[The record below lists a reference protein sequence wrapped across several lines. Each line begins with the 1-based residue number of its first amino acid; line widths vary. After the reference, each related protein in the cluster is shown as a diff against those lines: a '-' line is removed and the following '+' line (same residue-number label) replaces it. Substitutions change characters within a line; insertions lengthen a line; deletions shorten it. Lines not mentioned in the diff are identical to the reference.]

1 MPATVPA
8 ERSLLRPPN
17 FPQSWGY
24 METVPSAPWW
34 ATQGGVALIVGIWA
48 IIHVLIAVFMEG
60 AINVDDS
67 IESYLVQSLEISY
80 VPRNPPVFDWLLYT
94 IQKVTGPG
102 PLSFALLRY
111 GLLFACAMLVY
122 RVARHALTDPRLQ
135 ALAVFSMSALWV
147 VGYHSHRILT
157 HSNVMI
163 VAIAG
168 FMLTLMALAR
178 GQRSLWLYAALGGW
192 IVMGV
197 VGKFGFIAFFV
208 ALFISSML
216 EPNFRRAFLNPRIGV
231 TLLVAAVPIGLYVLA
246 LHLLKQDVVAAT
258 ADVVA
263 GSAHA
268 RWTKVLDTFI
278 GAWVGYLLPFLA
290 LAGLAFLPWNR
301 GEGAREAN
309 EEQRSIRHVLRALI
323 LLGTF
328 GTLVAVL
335 AIGSTSLR
343 DRYFHVFFL
352 FAPVYVFMEL
362 ERLGGWQDR
371 VKLYLVL
378 LFLTALGVVGARAAV
393 TLWPDPRLCG
403 RCIAAEP
410 LAKLRPVVLEK
421 LGDRPTLVAAD
432 RNSAGRLRAA
442 IPEARV
448 VIVNEPAYRPPARPA
463 TGCGQITGI
472 INGSGEFAPPRMEGT
487 AIDVWA
493 KWWAPLMKPKRES
506 FWQIT
511 PLPADS
517 PLCR

>member
-8 ERSLLRPPN
+8 ERSLLRPPT

-24 METVPSAPWW
+24 METVPPAPWW

-48 IIHVLIAVFMEG
+48 IIHVLISVFMEG

-80 VPRNPPVFDWLLYT
+80 VPRNPPVFDWLLFA

-102 PLSFALLRY
+102 PLSFAILRY
-111 GLLFACAMLVY
+111 SLLFACAMLVY

-135 ALAVFSMSALWV
+135 ALAVFSLSAIWV
-147 VGYHSHRILT
+147 IGYHSHRILT

-168 FMLTLMALAR
+168 FMLTLMAIAR
-178 GQRSLWLYAALGGW
+178 GQKTAWLYAGLGGW
-192 IVMGV
+192 IVVGV
-197 VGKFGFIAFFV
+197 VGKFGFLAFFA
-208 ALFISSML
+208 ALFLASLL
-216 EPNFRRAFLNPRIGV
+216 EPSFRRAFFNPRIGI
-231 TLLVAAVPIGLYVLA
+231 TLLVAAIPIGLYALA

-263 GSAHA
+263 GSATA

-309 EEQRSIRHVLRALI
+309 PEQAAIRHVLRSLI
-323 LLGTF
+323 LIGTF

-335 AIGSTSLR
+335 SIGSTSLR

-352 FAPVYVFMEL
+352 LAPVYVFMEL

-378 LFLTALGVVGARAAV
+378 LFLTAVGVVGARAAI

-403 RCIAAEP
+403 RCVAAEP
-410 LAKLRPVVLEK
+410 LAKLRPTVLDK
-421 LGDRPTLVAAD
+421 LGNRPTLVAAD

-448 VIVNEPAYRPPARPA
+448 VIVNEPAYRPPPRAA
-463 TGCGQITGI
+463 TGCGQITGV

-487 AIDVWA
+487 AVDVWA
-493 KWWAPLMKPKRES
+493 KWWAPLMKTKRES

>member
-8 ERSLLRPPN
+8 ERSLLRPPV
-17 FPQSWGY
+17 FPKSWGY
-24 METVPSAPWW
+24 QETVPSAPWW
-34 ATQGGVALIVGIWA
+34 ATPTGVAVIVGLWA
-48 IIHVLIAVFMEG
+48 LIHGAISVFMEG

-67 IESYLVQSLEISY
+67 IESYLVQSFEISY
-80 VPRNPPVFDWLLYT
+80 VPRNPPVFDWLLWA
-94 IQKVTGPG
+94 IQRVTGPG

-135 ALAVFSMSALWV
+135 ALAVFSLSCLWV

-168 FMLTLMALAR
+168 FMLTLMAIAR
-178 GQRSLWLYAALGGW
+178 GSRSPWLYAGLGGW
-192 IVMGV
+192 IVVGV
-197 VGKFGFIAFFV
+197 VGKFGFFAFFI
-208 ALFISSML
+208 ALFLAAML
-216 EPNFRRAFLNPRIGV
+216 EPSFRRAFLNPRFGITV
-231 TLLVAAVPIGLYVLA
+231 LVAAVPIGLYALA

-263 GSAHA
+263 GDPAA
-268 RWTKVLDTFI
+268 RMFKVLDTFI
-278 GAWVGYLLPFLA
+278 SAWVGYLLPFL
-290 LAGLAFLPWNR
+290 GLAALVFLPWNR
-301 GEGAREAN
+301 GEGAREGTS
-309 EEQRSIRHVLRALI
+309 EQASIRHILRSLI
-323 LLGTF
+323 LIGTI
-328 GTLVAVL
+328 GTLIGVL
-335 AIGSTSLR
+335 AMGSTSLR

-371 VKLYLVL
+371 VRIYLTL
-378 LFLTALGVVGARAAV
+378 LFLVALGVVGARAAI

-403 RCIAAEP
+403 RCVAAEP
-410 LAKLRPVVLEK
+410 LAALRPVVLEK
-421 LGDRPTLVAAD
+421 LGAHPTLVAAD
-432 RNSAGRLRAA
+432 RNAAGRLRAA

-448 VIVNEPAYRPPARPA
+448 VIVNEPTYRPPARPA
-463 TGCGQITGI
+463 TGCGQVTGV
-472 INGSGEFAPPRMEGT
+472 INGSGALAPPRMEGT

-511 PLPADS
+511 PLPLDS
-517 PLCR
+517 ELCR